1 MGVFVSRTGTAAA
14 LEEHLAVAL
23 MSEPPEDEAV
33 ARDRARPIAAAV
45 ATAGWMEV
53 HWERIVGAFVL
64 SIALAVGAVIVD
76 ANDWVDE
83 EGRMF
88 DWAGTVLGVIV
99 GYLTGEAVVPAH
111 PANRLV
117 RR

>member
-45 ATAGWMEV
+45 ATAGRMEV